1 MEGPSGNMRSRGC
14 CKNRKSWCRQSHQR
28 AAAQKAPPHATARS
42 VADAQPS
49 RNHLEPKLLTYGDIH
64 VYTHTYI
71 YTPYHAIFCSLG
83 FTLVT
88 HPRLH
93 GTGNAKSCDR
103 HETTSQCIQCDAFCS
118 AGGPTGGKELRENSK
133 ELSSLLSTR
142 LLKASSG
149 GRTSPCTEHDKPK
162 APIDTDGASHA
173 KPWWEKMLLG
183 SPSLSLSL
191 SIYIQIYIYIYMY

>member
-133 ELSSLLSTR
+133 EMSSLLSTR

-149 GRTSPCTEHDKPK
+149 AGHR
-162 APIDTDGASHA
+162 HA
-173 KPWWEKMLLG
+173 Q
-183 SPSLSLSL
+183 STTN
-191 SIYIQIYIYIYMY
+191 QRHQ